1 MWDKNIEDLKIIQKI
16 LSGDKNL
23 YREIINKYQ
32 QKVRTYCFN
41 FLSDKDLADDTAQE
55 IFLKAYQGLKSFKGQ
70 SSFSTWL
77 FRITFNHC
85 SDVLRKRNKQ
95 NLISLEGLIEK
106 EGDKIEALL
115 FTSEDH
121 TLVIEEEEL
130 LRQLISAFPER
141 YRTILILRE
150 VNELSYEEIADILHC
165 SIDSVKGRLKR
176 ARKEVA
182 KQVRHLTEPINV

>member
-1 MWDKNIEDLKIIQKI
+1 LWDKNIEDLKIIQKI